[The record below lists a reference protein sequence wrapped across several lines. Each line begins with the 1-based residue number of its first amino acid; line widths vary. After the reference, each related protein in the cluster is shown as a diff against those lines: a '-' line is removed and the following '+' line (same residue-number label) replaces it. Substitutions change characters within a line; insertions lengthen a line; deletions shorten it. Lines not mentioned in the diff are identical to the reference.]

1 MIMPKDPPDEKIPQA
16 QLDELNR
23 KLASITQAF
32 NTKPDPEMGGL
43 SPEQVA
49 RLIYVEWGE
58 KGSPIQFNAAL
69 PLDEFEKAPFFR
81 QSRTLLKA
89 LLDSGGVKATT
100 SKNLPRN
107 FVADLFPR
115 ICDTTF
121 VESIHHYKRV
131 LNEQDVWPLHKAR
144 VVAEVAGLIRL
155 RNGIFTVPATQAKL
169 LSDNRA
175 GELYRCLFVAFFRR
189 FNLDYS
195 HRGVIEARSLQT
207 CAGYT
212 LLRLGQVAGDWRP
225 VEELPDLTLLPAVRY
240 EINAAIQGFN
250 YWTVSIVLT
259 NRLIHP
265 LIEWG
270 LLEGREEQTSEYV
283 SEVKA
288 VRITPLFK
296 AFLRFSFDP

>member
-23 KLASITQAF
+23 KLASITQAY
-32 NTKPDPEMGGL
+32 NTTPDPEMGGL

-49 RLIYVEWGE
+49 RLIYVGWGE
-58 KGSPIQFNAAL
+58 KESPIQFNAAL

-89 LLDSGGVKATT
+89 LLDSGGVKATS

-107 FVADLFPR
+107 FVSDLFPR
-115 ICDTTF
+115 ICDATL
-121 VESIHHYKRV
+121 VESIHHYKKV

-155 RNGIFTVPATQAKL
+155 RKGIFTVPTSHTTL
-169 LSDNRA
+169 LSDARA
-175 GELYRCLFVAFFRR
+175 CGLFRCLFVAFFSR
-189 FNLDYS
+189 FNLDYF
-195 HRGVIEARSLQT
+195 HRDVIEAQGLQT

-212 LLRLGQVAGDWRP
+212 LLRLGQVAEEWRT

-240 EINAAIQGFN
+240 EINAAIQGFS

-259 NRLIHP
+259 NRLLHP

-270 LLEGREEQTSEYV
+270 LLEGREEQTSEYF

-296 AFLRFSFDP
+296 AFLRFNFDP